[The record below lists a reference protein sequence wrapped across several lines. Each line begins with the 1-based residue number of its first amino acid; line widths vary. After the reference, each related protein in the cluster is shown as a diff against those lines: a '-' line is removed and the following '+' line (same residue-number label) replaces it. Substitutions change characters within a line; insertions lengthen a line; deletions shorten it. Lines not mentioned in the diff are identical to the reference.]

1 MPQVLSII
9 QVEFA
14 AHERRRC
21 FAIMGGVQG
30 LASVCGQIVGGALI
44 GLDVL
49 GLGWRTVFLIN
60 VPVGIAAVI
69 AAGRLVPESRS
80 QDARRLD
87 LGGVVLGSAV
97 LLLVI
102 TPIVEGRAAGWPWWV
117 PAALAAAVPL
127 GAAWVAHERRL
138 TARGGA
144 PLVELALFG
153 ARGFRLGL
161 GLALVFY
168 TGLTCVFLLLGLY
181 LQDGMGMSP
190 FASGLAFTP
199 LAVLFVAA
207 SLVAPRLFAR
217 VGERLIAAGAAVMA
231 LSAAGVAIAV
241 AASRPSGTTAAL
253 IAGLAVMCVGPG
265 IVVPGVINAVLR
277 SVPTDSAGSAS
288 GVLSTAQQ
296 IGNALGVAIAGAV
309 FFGVL
314 GDAHGAR
321 AYDRAFAIALA
332 WTVATAAI
340 SALLALRLAADR
352 GAATAAA
359 SVPDRVRPDDV
370 LPELGRRAA

>member
-1 MPQVLSII
+1 MV
-9 QVEFA
+9 
-14 AHERRRC
+14 
-21 FAIMGGVQG
+21 
-30 LASVCGQIVGGALI
+30 VGG
-44 GLDVL
+44 G
-49 GLGWRTVFLIN
+49 GGWRW
-60 VPVGIAAVI
+60 
-69 AAGRLVPESRS
+69 
-80 QDARRLD
+80 
-87 LGGVVLGSAV
+87 GGPG
-97 LLLVI
+97 
-102 TPIVEGRAAGWPWWV
+102 
-117 PAALAAAVPL
+117 ALAAAVPL

-241 AASRPSGTTAAL
+241 AASRPSGTTAVL